1 MDWIKKVV
9 LIKKKLSLHGYNDV
23 ASRIT
28 NAQMVLGTPGEMF
41 LEVMNELLNL
51 KKHSPDTYQIVENEV
66 QELIEYGK
74 SINYFRP
81 REE

>member
-9 LIKKKLSLHGYNDV
+9 LIKKKLSKHGFNDV
-23 ASRIT
+23 VARIT
-28 NAQMVLGTPGEMF
+28 AAQMVLGTPGEMF
-41 LEVMNELLNL
+41 REVINELLNL
-51 KKHSPDTYQIVENEV
+51 KKDSPDTYRTIEKEV

-81 REE
+81 RKE